1 MKIIP
6 VECPKCG
13 AGFDIEEGR
22 KTCFCQYCGTK
33 LLLDDGSTTRTT
45 ITAKVIRDEARIK
58 EAEVKARQQEIEAEQ
73 ERSKQKMKT
82 IVGAIGIVTIFV
94 GILIIGVGHAASSS
108 LFYIGP
114 LVLLFGIIILIL
126 GSSVGNNN

>member
-6 VECPKCG
+6 VECPKCV

-73 ERSKQKMKT
+73 QRRKQKEKT
-82 IVGAIGIVTIFV
+82 IITAIGIATILV
-94 GILIIGVGHAASSS
+94 GLLITAIGITDERIMFYVG
-108 LFYIGP
+108 L
-114 LVLLFGIIILIL
+114 LVLLFGVIILIA
-126 GSSVGNNN
+126 GSNVK